1 MLWCFPGIVIFVI
14 AWVYLAHMTN
24 YLEILYSSNIHA
36 LVFGNDDLNPVPS
49 VLNGATKS
57 CDHVPQTS
65 HLGYRGHLTSNVHNM
80 VSRPEM
86 KNSFKQYKNQNF
98 TILFFQSRILVYS
111 TTDIHHCLLVMCT
124 CSRFF
129 SRVSEIKSTTRKRV
143 PWFHVLSEF
152 LPLRCHWCFQR
163 VKQVSNKIL
172 HLFLRDGTVRCWGKE
187 SSCGP

>member
-1 MLWCFPGIVIFVI
+1 MHL
-14 AWVYLAHMTN
+14 YLGMMTSTRCPLFWMERPSPATTSPKPPTLATGAISLAMCTTW
-24 YLEILYSSNIHA
+24 YLGLKWRIISNSIRIRISQYYSSKVGY
-36 LVFGNDDLNPVPS
+36 LYT
-49 VLNGATKS
+49 VL
-57 CDHVPQTS
+57 
-65 HLGYRGHLTSNVHNM
+65 L
-80 VSRPEM
+80 
-86 KNSFKQYKNQNF
+86 
-98 TILFFQSRILVYS
+98 ILIN
-111 TTDIHHCLLVMCT
+111 HCLLVMCT